1 MDTRSTFYQF
11 ILNMVQSNFA
21 VERRGRIGHPCTIRK
36 GQRPARFL
44 SSFHRPQSPVAFNIL
59 RLLSMCKCD
68 DHSDNFWPQ
77 LHRHDSVSVCSCCHA
92 RAKWFSRSLSV
103 SLGVCPCAC
112 PMWCNMPQL
121 GLLWYDGDPSFRFQG
136 LFNESVQPD
145 LLRSFVVMMLLT
157 ITGETDSGCIMLGH
171 APSWPAAFILRV
183 YFIEKGILQ
192 G

>member
-11 ILNMVQSNFA
+11 ILNMVQSNFS

-44 SSFHRPQSPVAFNIL
+44 SSFHRPQRPVPFNIL

-77 LHRHDSVSVCSCCHA
+77 LHRHDSVSVCSCFHA

-121 GLLWYDGDPSFRFQG
+121 GSYDMMVILAFAFRVFSMN
-136 LFNESVQPD
+136 LFNPTCSD
-145 LLRSFVVMMLLT
+145 RSLSWCFWQLPVKPTVV
-157 ITGETDSGCIMLGH
+157 
-171 APSWPAAFILRV
+171 V
-183 YFIEKGILQ
+183 
-192 G
+192 